1 MARRSGLGRGLGALI
16 PEDSEEEIGASFQE
30 LPIDSIVPNP
40 FQPREEF
47 DEGGIASLAD
57 SIEQVGVLQPI
68 LVRPAADGGY
78 QLIAGER
85 RWRAA
90 LQAGLTVIPAIVR
103 EVRDVSALEQAV
115 IENLHRQD
123 LNALEEAAAYQQL
136 IDDFGFTQEQL
147 AQRVGKSRPS
157 VANTLRLLNLPPAI
171 QGLLIDGRLAAAHAR
186 ALLPVEDRADQQAL
200 AEQAVAEGWSVRQVE
215 QAVKDRASAPTPSK
229 GPDDRSEPGADPP
242 GGPAGARGATGQPPG
257 HPGGGADR
265 GQAGQDRHRVRRSG
279 RPRAPLSD
287 HHRRRLGRARKPR
300 ESGANRC

>member
-1 MARRSGLGRGLGALI
+1 VARRSGLGRGLGALI

-229 GPDDRSEPGADPP
+229 GPDDRSEPGATR
-242 GGPAGARGATGQPPG
+242 PAALLELEELLASHLDTRVAVQTGAKRGKIVIEF
-257 HPGGGADR
+257 ADLDDLER
-265 GQAGQDRHRVRRSG
+265 LYRIIIAGD
-279 RPRAPLSD
+279 
-287 HHRRRLGRARKPR
+287 
-300 ESGANRC
+300 

>member
-16 PEDSEEEIGASFQE
+16 PEDSEDELGASYQE

-85 RWRAA
+85 RWRASR
-90 LQAGLTVIPAIVR
+90 QAGLTVIPAIVK
-103 EVRDVSALEQAV
+103 EIRDVSALEQAV

-200 AEQAVAEGWSVRQVE
+200 AEMAVAEGWSVRQVE
-215 QAVKDRASAPTPSK
+215 QAVKDRANTAPPAK
-229 GPDDRSEPGADPP
+229 GPEDRPEPGTTRPAALLELEELLAAHLDTRVAVQTGAKRGKIVIDFADLDDLERLYRIII
-242 GGPAGARGATGQPPG
+242 AG
-257 HPGGGADR
+257 D
-265 GQAGQDRHRVRRSG
+265 
-279 RPRAPLSD
+279 
-287 HHRRRLGRARKPR
+287 
-300 ESGANRC
+300 

>member
-16 PEDSEEEIGASFQE
+16 PEDSEDELGASYQE
-30 LPIDSIVPNP
+30 LAIDSIVPNP

-68 LVRPAADGGY
+68 LVRPAAEGGY

-85 RWRAA
+85 RWRASM
-90 LQAGLTVIPAIVR
+90 QAGLTVIPAIVK

-215 QAVKDRASAPTPSK
+215 QAVKDRAGTPAPTK
-229 GPDDRSEPGADPP
+229 GPDEPPEPGTTRPAALLELEELLAGHLDTRVAVQTGAKRGKIVIDFADLDDLERLYRIII
-242 GGPAGARGATGQPPG
+242 AG
-257 HPGGGADR
+257 D
-265 GQAGQDRHRVRRSG
+265 
-279 RPRAPLSD
+279 
-287 HHRRRLGRARKPR
+287 
-300 ESGANRC
+300 

>member
-16 PEDSEEEIGASFQE
+16 PEDAAEELGASFQE
-30 LPIDSIVPNP
+30 LPMDSIVPNP
-40 FQPREEF
+40 FQPRSEF
-47 DEGGIASLAD
+47 DDAGIAALAD
-57 SIEQVGVLQPI
+57 SIEQVGVLQPV
-68 LVRPAADGGY
+68 LVRPDGDGAY

-90 LQAGLTVIPAIVR
+90 QQAGLTVIPAIVR
-103 EVRDVSALEQAV
+103 EVRDVSALEHAV

-136 IDDFGFTQEQL
+136 IDDFGFTQQQL

-186 ALLPVEDRADQQAL
+186 ALLGVEDRVEQQRL

-215 QAVKDRASAPTPSK
+215 QAVKEGAPAPPK
-229 GPDDRSEPGADPP
+229 GPDRPPEPGTTRPAALLELEELLSSHLDTRVAVQTGAKRGKVVVEFADLDDLERLYRIII
-242 GGPAGARGATGQPPG
+242 AG
-257 HPGGGADR
+257 D
-265 GQAGQDRHRVRRSG
+265 
-279 RPRAPLSD
+279 
-287 HHRRRLGRARKPR
+287 
-300 ESGANRC
+300 

>member
-16 PEDSEEEIGASFQE
+16 PEDAEEELGASFQE
-30 LPIDSIVPNP
+30 LPMDSIVPNP
-40 FQPREEF
+40 FQPRSEF
-47 DEGGIASLAD
+47 DDAGIAALAD

-68 LVRPAADGGY
+68 LVRPDGDGAY

-90 LQAGLTVIPAIVR
+90 QQAGLTVIPAIVR
-103 EVRDVSALEQAV
+103 EVRDVSALEHAV

-136 IDDFGFTQEQL
+136 IDDFGFTQQQL

-186 ALLPVEDRADQQAL
+186 ALLGVEDRVEQQRL

-215 QAVKDRASAPTPSK
+215 QAVKEGAPAPPK
-229 GPDDRSEPGADPP
+229 GPDRPPEPGTTRPAALLELEELLSSHLDTRVAVQTGAKRGKIVVEFADLDDLERLYRIII
-242 GGPAGARGATGQPPG
+242 AG
-257 HPGGGADR
+257 D
-265 GQAGQDRHRVRRSG
+265 
-279 RPRAPLSD
+279 
-287 HHRRRLGRARKPR
+287 
-300 ESGANRC
+300 

>member
-215 QAVKDRASAPTPSK
+215 QAVKDRASAPTPTR
-229 GPDDRSEPGADPP
+229 GPEDRPEPGATR
-242 GGPAGARGATGQPPG
+242 PAALLELEELLASHLDTRVAVQTGAKRGKIVIEF
-257 HPGGGADR
+257 ADLDDLER
-265 GQAGQDRHRVRRSG
+265 LYRIIIAGD
-279 RPRAPLSD
+279 
-287 HHRRRLGRARKPR
+287 
-300 ESGANRC
+300 

>member
-16 PEDSEEEIGASFQE
+16 PEDSEDELGASYQE

-68 LVRPAADGGY
+68 LVRPAAEGGY

-85 RWRAA
+85 RWRASQ
-90 LQAGLTVIPAIVR
+90 QAGLTVIPAIVK
-103 EVRDVSALEQAV
+103 EIRDVSALEQAV

-171 QGLLIDGRLAAAHAR
+171 QGLLIDWRLAAAHAR
-186 ALLPVEDRADQQAL
+186 ALLPVEDRVDQQAL
-200 AEQAVAEGWSVRQVE
+200 AETAVAEGWSVRQVE
-215 QAVKDRASAPTPSK
+215 QAVKDRANAPAPVK
-229 GPDDRSEPGADPP
+229 GPEDRPEPGTTRPAALLELEELLAAHLDTRVAVQTGAKRGKIVIDFADLDDLERLYRIII
-242 GGPAGARGATGQPPG
+242 AG
-257 HPGGGADR
+257 D
-265 GQAGQDRHRVRRSG
+265 
-279 RPRAPLSD
+279 
-287 HHRRRLGRARKPR
+287 
-300 ESGANRC
+300 

>member
-16 PEDSEEEIGASFQE
+16 PEDSEVELGASYQE
-30 LPIDSIVPNP
+30 LPLDSIVPNP

-68 LVRPAADGGY
+68 LVRPATDGGY

-85 RWRAA
+85 RWRASQ
-90 LQAGLTVIPAIVR
+90 QAGLTTIPAIVK
-103 EVRDVSALEQAV
+103 EIRDVSALEQAV

-147 AQRVGKSRPS
+147 AQRVGNSRPS

-171 QGLLIDGRLAAAHAR
+171 EGTLIDGRPAAAHAR
-186 ALLPVEDRADQQAL
+186 ALLPVEDRGDQQAR
-200 AEQAVAEGWSVRQVE
+200 AETAAVEGW
-215 QAVKDRASAPTPSK
+215 
-229 GPDDRSEPGADPP
+229 
-242 GGPAGARGATGQPPG
+242 
-257 HPGGGADR
+257 
-265 GQAGQDRHRVRRSG
+265 
-279 RPRAPLSD
+279 
-287 HHRRRLGRARKPR
+287 
-300 ESGANRC
+300 

>member
-16 PEDSEEEIGASFQE
+16 PEDSEDELGASYQE

-68 LVRPAADGGY
+68 LVRPAAEGGY

-85 RWRAA
+85 RWRASQ
-90 LQAGLTVIPAIVR
+90 QAGLTTIPAIVK
-103 EVRDVSALEQAV
+103 EIRDVSALEQAV

-200 AEQAVAEGWSVRQVE
+200 AETAVAEGWSVRQVE
-215 QAVKDRASAPTPSK
+215 QAVKDRANAPTPTK
-229 GPDDRSEPGADPP
+229 APDDRPEPGTTRPAALLELEELLAGHLDTRVAVQTGAKRGKIVIEFADLDDLERLYRIII
-242 GGPAGARGATGQPPG
+242 AG
-257 HPGGGADR
+257 D
-265 GQAGQDRHRVRRSG
+265 
-279 RPRAPLSD
+279 
-287 HHRRRLGRARKPR
+287 
-300 ESGANRC
+300 

>member
-16 PEDSEEEIGASFQE
+16 PEDAEDELGASFQE
-30 LPIDSIVPNP
+30 LPMNSIVPNP
-40 FQPREEF
+40 FQPRSEF
-47 DEGGIASLAD
+47 DDAGIASLAD

-68 LVRPAADGGY
+68 LVRPDGDGAY

-90 LQAGLTVIPAIVR
+90 QQAGLTVIPAIVR
-103 EVRDVSALEQAV
+103 EVRDVSALEHAV

-136 IDDFGFTQEQL
+136 IDDFGFTQQQL
-147 AQRVGKSRPS
+147 AQRIGKSRPS

-186 ALLPVEDRADQQAL
+186 ALLGVEDRVEQQRL

-215 QAVKDRASAPTPSK
+215 QAVKEGAPARPTA
-229 GPDDRSEPGADPP
+229 PDDSPEPGTTRPAALLELEELLSSHLDTRVAVQTGAKRGKIVVEFADLDDLERLYRIII
-242 GGPAGARGATGQPPG
+242 AG
-257 HPGGGADR
+257 D
-265 GQAGQDRHRVRRSG
+265 
-279 RPRAPLSD
+279 
-287 HHRRRLGRARKPR
+287 
-300 ESGANRC
+300 

>member
-1 MARRSGLGRGLGALI
+1 VARRSGLGRGLGALI
-16 PEDSEEEIGASFQE
+16 PEDGEEAHGASFQE
-30 LPIDSIVPNP
+30 LPVEAIVPNP

-68 LVRPAADGGY
+68 LVRPAESGAY

-90 LQAGLTVIPAIVR
+90 QQAGLTVIPAIVR
-103 EVRDVSALEQAV
+103 EVQDVGALEQAV

-147 AQRVGKSRPS
+147 ALRVGKSRPA

-171 QGLLIDGRLAAAHAR
+171 QGLLIDGLLAAAHAR

-200 AEQAVAEGWSVRQVE
+200 AEEAVAEGWSVRQVE
-215 QAVKDRASAPTPSK
+215 QAVKDRARRAESDK
-229 GPDDRSEPGADPP
+229 GAEPPPEPGTTRPAALLELEELLADHLDTRVTVQT
-242 GGPAGARGATGQPPG
+242 GAKRGKIVVEFADLDDLERLYRLIIAG
-257 HPGGGADR
+257 D
-265 GQAGQDRHRVRRSG
+265 
-279 RPRAPLSD
+279 
-287 HHRRRLGRARKPR
+287 
-300 ESGANRC
+300 

>member
-16 PEDSEEEIGASFQE
+16 PEDAEEELGASLQE
-30 LPIDSIVPNP
+30 LPMGSIIPNP
-40 FQPREEF
+40 FQPRSEF
-47 DEGGIASLAD
+47 DDAGIASLAD

-68 LVRPAADGGY
+68 LVRPDGDGAY

-90 LQAGLTVIPAIVR
+90 QQAGLTVIPAIVR
-103 EVRDVSALEQAV
+103 EVRDVSALEHAV

-136 IDDFGFTQEQL
+136 IDDFGFTQQQL
-147 AQRVGKSRPS
+147 AQRIGKSRPS

-186 ALLPVEDRADQQAL
+186 ALLGVEDRVEQQRL

-215 QAVKDRASAPTPSK
+215 QAVKEGAPARPK
-229 GPDDRSEPGADPP
+229 APDGPPEPGATR
-242 GGPAGARGATGQPPG
+242 PAALLELEELLSSHLDTRVAVQTGAKRGKIVVEF
-257 HPGGGADR
+257 ADLDDLER
-265 GQAGQDRHRVRRSG
+265 LYRIIIAGD
-279 RPRAPLSD
+279 
-287 HHRRRLGRARKPR
+287 
-300 ESGANRC
+300 

>member
-16 PEDSEEEIGASFQE
+16 PEDSEDELGASYQE

-78 QLIAGER
+78 QLSAGER
-85 RWRAA
+85 RWRASQ
-90 LQAGLTVIPAIVR
+90 QAGLTTIPAIVK
-103 EVRDVSALEQAV
+103 EIRDVSALEQAV

-186 ALLPVEDRADQQAL
+186 ALLPVEDRVDQQAL
-200 AEQAVAEGWSVRQVE
+200 AETAVAEGWSVRQVE
-215 QAVKDRASAPTPSK
+215 QAVKDRANAPAPVK
-229 GPDDRSEPGADPP
+229 GPEDRPEPGTTRPAALLELEELLAAHLDTRVAVQTGAKRGKIVIDFADLDDLERLYRIII
-242 GGPAGARGATGQPPG
+242 AG
-257 HPGGGADR
+257 D
-265 GQAGQDRHRVRRSG
+265 
-279 RPRAPLSD
+279 
-287 HHRRRLGRARKPR
+287 
-300 ESGANRC
+300 

>member
-229 GPDDRSEPGADPP
+229 GPDDRSEPGATR
-242 GGPAGARGATGQPPG
+242 PAALLELEELLASHLDTRVAVQTGAKRGKIVIEF
-257 HPGGGADR
+257 ADLDDLER
-265 GQAGQDRHRVRRSG
+265 LYRIIIAGD
-279 RPRAPLSD
+279 
-287 HHRRRLGRARKPR
+287 
-300 ESGANRC
+300 

>member
-16 PEDSEEEIGASFQE
+16 PEDSEDELGASYQE

-68 LVRPAADGGY
+68 LVRPAAEGGY

-85 RWRAA
+85 RWRASQ
-90 LQAGLTVIPAIVR
+90 QAGLTVIPAIVK
-103 EVRDVSALEQAV
+103 EIRDVSALEQAV

-200 AEQAVAEGWSVRQVE
+200 AQRAVAEGWSVRQVE
-215 QAVKDRASAPTPSK
+215 QAVKDRANAPTPTT
-229 GPDDRSEPGADPP
+229 GPEARPEPGTTRPAALLELEELLAGHLDTRVAVQTGAKRGKIVIEFADLDDLERLYRIII
-242 GGPAGARGATGQPPG
+242 AG
-257 HPGGGADR
+257 D
-265 GQAGQDRHRVRRSG
+265 
-279 RPRAPLSD
+279 
-287 HHRRRLGRARKPR
+287 
-300 ESGANRC
+300 

>member
-16 PEDSEEEIGASFQE
+16 PEDSEDELGASYQE

-68 LVRPAADGGY
+68 LVRPAAEGGY

-85 RWRAA
+85 RWRASQ
-90 LQAGLTVIPAIVR
+90 QAGMTTIPAIVKDI
-103 EVRDVSALEQAV
+103 RDVSALEQAV

-186 ALLPVEDRADQQAL
+186 ALLPVEDRAEQQAL
-200 AEQAVAEGWSVRQVE
+200 AEAAVAEGWSVRQVE
-215 QAVKDRASAPTPSK
+215 QAVKDRADAPAPTR
-229 GPDDRSEPGADPP
+229 GPEDRPEPGTTRPAALLELEELLAGHLDTRVAVQTGAKRGKIVIEFADLDDLERLYRIII
-242 GGPAGARGATGQPPG
+242 AG
-257 HPGGGADR
+257 D
-265 GQAGQDRHRVRRSG
+265 
-279 RPRAPLSD
+279 
-287 HHRRRLGRARKPR
+287 
-300 ESGANRC
+300 

>member
-16 PEDSEEEIGASFQE
+16 PEDSEDELGASYQE

-68 LVRPAADGGY
+68 LVRPAAEGGY

-85 RWRAA
+85 RWRASQ
-90 LQAGLTVIPAIVR
+90 QAGLTVIPAIVK
-103 EVRDVSALEQAV
+103 EIRDVSALEQAV

-186 ALLPVEDRADQQAL
+186 ALLPVEDRVDQQAL
-200 AEQAVAEGWSVRQVE
+200 AETAVAEGWSVRQVE
-215 QAVKDRASAPTPSK
+215 QAVKDRANAPAPVK
-229 GPDDRSEPGADPP
+229 GPEDRPEPGTTRPAALLELEELLAAHLDTRVAVQTGAKRGKIVIDFADLDDLERLYRIII
-242 GGPAGARGATGQPPG
+242 AG
-257 HPGGGADR
+257 D
-265 GQAGQDRHRVRRSG
+265 
-279 RPRAPLSD
+279 
-287 HHRRRLGRARKPR
+287 
-300 ESGANRC
+300 

>member
-16 PEDSEEEIGASFQE
+16 PEDSEDELGASYQE

-68 LVRPAADGGY
+68 LVRPAAEGGY

-85 RWRAA
+85 RWRASQ
-90 LQAGLTVIPAIVR
+90 QAGLTVIPAIVK
-103 EVRDVSALEQAV
+103 EIRDVSALEQAV

-200 AEQAVAEGWSVRQVE
+200 AERAVAEGWSVRQVE
-215 QAVKDRASAPTPSK
+215 QAVKDRANAPALAK
-229 GPDDRSEPGADPP
+229 GPEDRPEPGTTRPAALLELEELLAGHLDTRVAVQTGAKRGKIVIDFADLDDLERLYRIII
-242 GGPAGARGATGQPPG
+242 A
-257 HPGGGADR
+257 
-265 GQAGQDRHRVRRSG
+265 
-279 RPRAPLSD
+279 SD
-287 HHRRRLGRARKPR
+287 
-300 ESGANRC
+300 

>member
-1 MARRSGLGRGLGALI
+1 VARRSGLGRGLGALI
-16 PEDSEEEIGASFQE
+16 PEDSEDELGASYQE

-85 RWRAA
+85 RWRASQ
-90 LQAGLTVIPAIVR
+90 QAGLTTIPAIVK
-103 EVRDVSALEQAV
+103 EIRDVSALEQAV

-200 AEQAVAEGWSVRQVE
+200 AEAAVAEGWSVRQVE
-215 QAVKDRASAPTPSK
+215 QAVKDRANAPAPTT
-229 GPDDRSEPGADPP
+229 GPEDRPEPGTTRPAALLELEELLAGHLDTRVAVQTGAKRGKIVIEYADLDDLERLYRIII
-242 GGPAGARGATGQPPG
+242 AG
-257 HPGGGADR
+257 D
-265 GQAGQDRHRVRRSG
+265 
-279 RPRAPLSD
+279 
-287 HHRRRLGRARKPR
+287 
-300 ESGANRC
+300 